1 MGLRQDYIVRQLN
14 QLVEGLARAVVK
26 KKQHGAPEAIRT
38 VDDLLHDLL
47 QLSPEV
53 SETLDVSSLLA
64 MLSPAGQLDAHR
76 TGMLGLLLRDK
87 ATYLEDDEPA
97 RAAALAKKS
106 EALLE
111 RAYDAGFELPHEGDE
126 GRA

>member
-1 MGLRQDYIVRQLN
+1 MGLRQDYIIRQIN

-26 KKQHGAPEAIRT
+26 KKKHGVPEAVRT

-53 SETLDVSSLLA
+53 TETLDVASLLS
-64 MLSPAGQLDAHR
+64 MLSPADELDAHR
-76 TGMLGLLLRDK
+76 AGMLGLLLRDK

-97 RAAALAKKS
+97 RAAALATKS
-106 EALLE
+106 EALLD
-111 RAYDAGFELPHEGDE
+111 RAYDAGFELPGTEE
-126 GRA
+126 TA